1 MLKVTK
7 DSITKVVTRGAY
19 ESFYKPLGFN
29 IVDEK
34 KTIMAVEE
42 PKKVEE
48 PKMVDEPKKVEE
60 EEDKVDE
67 NVKPSFK
74 RK

>member
-1 MLKVTK
+1 MIKITDNK
-7 DSITKVVTRGAY
+7 ITKVVTRGAY

-29 IVDEK
+29 VVDEK

-42 PKKVEE
+42 PKKVVETKKVE
-48 PKMVDEPKKVEE
+48 EPKKVELK
-60 EEDKVDE
+60 EDKVDE
-67 NVKPSFK
+67 EVKPSFK